1 MERREQLVSVAFGL
15 FYRYGVHA
23 IGINRVIAESGVA
36 KKTLY
41 NHFPSKE
48 ALVAAT
54 VEYRD
59 RQFSSWIEGRTQ
71 LAPDGQSAILALF
84 DALDDWFNER
94 EKLIHPFHGCYF
106 INVSAEFSDL
116 NHPVHQQCASHKRSM
131 LGLISG
137 YISQIFS
144 DEKTVVTLSEAVA
157 TLKEG
162 ATVQAHVM
170 GDLKAAVK
178 AKAIAEELLKAR
190 FADHAT
196 AVLL

>member
-23 IGINRVIAESGVA
+23 IGINRIIAESGVA

-41 NHFPSKE
+41 HHFSSKE
-48 ALVAAT
+48 ALIAAT
-54 VEYRD
+54 VDYRD
-59 RQFSSWIEGRTQ
+59 RQFSSWIKGRTQ
-71 LAPDGQSAILALF
+71 GAPDGQSAIFALF

-94 EKLIHPFHGCYF
+94 EKLVYPFHGCYF

-116 NHPVHQQCASHKRSM
+116 SHPVHQQCASHKRAM

-137 YISQIFS
+137 YISQIFV
-144 DEKTVVTLSEAVA
+144 DEKTVTTLSEAVA

-178 AKAIAEELLKAR
+178 AKAIAKELLR
-190 FADHAT
+190 T
-196 AVLL
+196 RLES

>member
-94 EKLIHPFHGCYF
+94 EKLVHPFHGCYF

-116 NHPVHQQCASHKRSM
+116 NHPVHQQCASHKRAM

-190 FADHAT
+190 FADHTT